1 MRISS
6 IFTVLCLFSVISMS
20 PATAQ
25 ETVKELAAKASAE
38 MRLLTSFQTLERMT
52 SQMNHFLIYSIQAE
66 RGGWGV
72 LEFVETSDFTNS
84 YVVKSTAEDV
94 QIEVARASKS
104 ISTSKVATDDE
115 IGQAES
121 AVENLD
127 VLVALAP
134 EIAEL
139 LSAGDPDAA
148 ALLYREK
155 GRPAHINALRN
166 VQSGVSTTQKRL
178 SRTLLNIRVAK

>member
-1 MRISS
+1 M
-6 IFTVLCLFSVISMS
+6 
-20 PATAQ
+20 
-25 ETVKELAAKASAE
+25 
-38 MRLLTSFQTLERMT
+38 
-52 SQMNHFLIYSIQAE
+52 
-66 RGGWGV
+66 
-72 LEFVETSDFTNS
+72 
-84 YVVKSTAEDV
+84 KS
-94 QIEVARASKS
+94 ARASKS

-139 LSAGDPDAA
+139 LSAGDHDAA

-155 GRPAHINALRN
+155 GRPAHISALRG

-178 SRTLLNIRVAK
+178 SRTLLNIRGAK